1 MSSLKAR
8 HKMHGILAQARS
20 GAPLPAQ
27 RLAILAHDPRMA
39 MLELEGSCQIAVVPL
54 KLPAECESMRF
65 YIGAW
70 LTRDRC
76 CLAPLAVGNP
86 QTCETKVGIPGPMDP
101 TRPAFALSLPVDLI
115 GDVDTL
121 KLQILCV
128 RLDPDT
134 GLTKAFPV
142 LAGVSCMH
150 KLAKEKQDTL
160 ELADPFNT
168 PVASVIELR
177 LRGSMDTSRLRRSAL
192 YHVSNYN
199 ENIKKLSSS
208 LVSAVTKSNVR
219 VPHTDP
225 QPVKPFLNGLS
236 FLSNSGNQSI
246 GIPPPNIH
254 YATMDAGIKR
264 ALPHT
269 VLAYYLQMV
278 VTQSGMTIDEVL
290 ALPPREFA
298 KFGGDVL
305 WGLTSDAGAAP

>member
-1 MSSLKAR
+1 MPSLKAR
-8 HKMHGILAQARS
+8 QKMHGVLAQARA

-27 RLAILAHDPRMA
+27 RLAIPAHDPRMA
-39 MLELEGSCQIAVVPL
+39 TIELEGSCQIAVGPL

-65 YIGAW
+65 YIGGW

-76 CLAPLAVGNP
+76 CLAPLAVGS
-86 QTCETKVGIPGPMDP
+86 ETKVGIPMDP
-101 TRPAFALSLPVDLI
+101 TRPSFALSLPVDLV

-160 ELADPFNT
+160 KLTDPFNT
-168 PVASVIELR
+168 PVVSLIELR
-177 LRGSMDTSRLRRSAL
+177 LRGSVDTSRLRRSAL
-192 YHVSNYN
+192 YRVGEYN

-208 LVSAVTKSNVR
+208 LVSAVTKSKVR
-219 VPHTDP
+219 VP

-254 YATMDAGIKR
+254 YATMDRNIAGLKR

-298 KFGGDVL
+298 KFAGDVL
-305 WGLTSDAGAAP
+305 WGITSDAGAAP

>member
-1 MSSLKAR
+1 MPSLKAR
-8 HKMHGILAQARS
+8 KKMHGLLAQARA
-20 GAPLPAQ
+20 GAALPPQ
-27 RLAILAHDPRMA
+27 RLAIPAHDPRMA
-39 MLELEGSCQIAVVPL
+39 MLELDGTCRIAVGPMS
-54 KLPAECESMRF
+54 LPAECESMRF

-76 CLAPLAVGNP
+76 CLAPLAVAPTSGTNL
-86 QTCETKVGIPGPMDP
+86 GIPMDP
-101 TRPAFALSLPVDLI
+101 ARPTFSLSLPVDLV

-160 ELADPFNT
+160 KLTNPFNT

-177 LRGSMDTSRLRRSAL
+177 LRGSMDTSRLRRSTL
-192 YHVSNYN
+192 YQVKDYN

-208 LVSAVTKSNVR
+208 LMAAVIKSEVR
-219 VPHTDP
+219 VP
-225 QPVKPFLNGLS
+225 QPVKPFLNGIS
-236 FLSNSGNQSI
+236 FLSNSGNPSI

-254 YATMDAGIKR
+254 YATMDRNIAGLKR